1 MPLRVVAC
9 AVVALTVA
17 LCTAAGAV
25 AAPLDKRAV
34 PDSPAEFTSGP
45 ATRATAQA
53 AGAWGWSASA
63 RAWTQSSGTL
73 AAALVRRG
81 PTAAITRG
89 QFVAAL
95 VRVEAIRAENYGAP
109 RTLAESTTGAKLRDA
124 APSSVGARAIALGWL
139 LPVKG
144 SFAARTP
151 ITSNDAALAM
161 TGVLGLRGSTTELAG
176 RLKTEVPGAGGVY
189 LYGAAQAL
197 VRTVGL
203 RYNVLD
209 PYDALEL
216 GPTEGVNV
224 GHGAYMLQKAA
235 TSLDSWRINDA
246 QRLASTF
253 DLPDLGANQ
262 LTVLRTG
269 VRQLGQP
276 YVWAGETE
284 GRQSEGHGGFDCS
297 GFTIRIVNQSGVA
310 SDQLA
315 VIGERTTYT
324 QSAIP
329 QTRRVTRAK
338 LQPGDAIFFGDRGP
352 LSTPT
357 QNYHAGVYM
366 GNGWF
371 IHSSGGNGGV
381 AINQLEGYWG
391 EHFAWGRRALKVA

>member
-1 MPLRVVAC
+1 
-9 AVVALTVA
+9 
-17 LCTAAGAV
+17 
-25 AAPLDKRAV
+25 
-34 PDSPAEFTSGP
+34 
-45 ATRATAQA
+45 
-53 AGAWGWSASA
+53 
-63 RAWTQSSGTL
+63 
-73 AAALVRRG
+73 
-81 PTAAITRG
+81 
-89 QFVAAL
+89 
-95 VRVEAIRAENYGAP
+95 
-109 RTLAESTTGAKLRDA
+109 
-124 APSSVGARAIALGWL
+124 
-139 LPVKG
+139 
-144 SFAARTP
+144 
-151 ITSNDAALAM
+151 
-161 TGVLGLRGSTTELAG
+161 
-176 RLKTEVPGAGGVY
+176 
-189 LYGAAQAL
+189 
-197 VRTVGL
+197 
-203 RYNVLD
+203 
-209 PYDALEL
+209 
-216 GPTEGVNV
+216 
-224 GHGAYMLQKAA
+224 MLQKAA